1 MDEDQPVVVRT
12 WSQGTV
18 SIGVMTA
25 GSSGDNPL
33 GDNPFGNLPMFGDLA
48 KALSG
53 QGPLN
58 WDAAR
63 QFAQLA
69 ATEGGYETNVDP
81 SVRFALADL
90 ARIAEP
96 HVLDVTGQDVSG
108 YEVTTTTPGAW
119 SQQTLDAYRPLFTEL
134 AVSLGKKP
142 AASNDDGDDDDS
154 LGSSDPMMAMMA
166 GLSQMMAPAMLGMAI
181 GSMVGRLGKRAF
193 GQYDLPIPRAATVG
207 RVANQVSLVPGT
219 VDAFAQDW
227 SLPRDSMRLWVLVHE
242 LTTHAVF
249 SVEHIREEL
258 SQLVRAHVAAFQPDP
273 SAVAEKLGSL
283 DMEGGDPMQALQK
296 TLGDPE
302 ILLGAVESPA
312 QAALKPQLDAA
323 MAAVIGYVDFVVDA
337 VTNRLIG
344 GDAHRV
350 SEAVRRRRVESS
362 PDDVFVERLLGLHLT
377 RLQVERGR
385 NFVDGV
391 FERGGQAAINQ
402 LLERPGSLPTP
413 AEVDA
418 PGLWMARLDIA
429 IGTGADTEIG
439 DESEIEFNA
448 DDLNPDDFGSTGS

>member
-1 MDEDQPVVVRT
+1 MA
-12 WSQGTV
+12 
-18 SIGVMTA
+18 A

-33 GDNPFGNLPMFGDLA
+33 GDDNPFGDLPMFGDLA
-48 KALSG
+48 RALSG

-69 ATEGGYETNVDP
+69 ATEGGAEPNVDP

-96 HVLDVTGQDVSG
+96 HVLDVTGRDVSG
-108 YEVTTTTPGAW
+108 FEITTTTPGAW

-142 AASNDDGDDDDS
+142 AADDEGDS
-154 LGSSDPMMAMMA
+154 ADPMMAMMA

-193 GQYDLPIPRAATVG
+193 GQYDLPIPRAATSG
-207 RVANQVSLVPGT
+207 RAADQVSLVPAT
-219 VDAFAQDW
+219 VDAFAEDW

-249 SVEHIREEL
+249 SVEHIREAL

-283 DMEGGDPMQALQK
+283 DMEGGDPMAALQK

-337 VTNRLIG
+337 VTGRLIG
-344 GDAHRV
+344 GDGQRI

-362 PDDVFVERLLGLHLT
+362 PDDMFVERLLGLHLT
-377 RLQVERGR
+377 RQQVERGR
-385 NFVDGV
+385 HFVNGV
-391 FERGGQAAINQ
+391 AERGGQAAINQ

-429 IGTGADTEIG
+429 IGAGADAEID
-439 DESEIEFNA
+439 DESESEFNA
-448 DDLNPDDFGSTGS
+448 DDLNPEDFGPSGG

>member
-1 MDEDQPVVVRT
+1 
-12 WSQGTV
+12 
-18 SIGVMTA
+18 
-25 GSSGDNPL
+25 
-33 GDNPFGNLPMFGDLA
+33 MFGDLA

-69 ATEGGYETNVDP
+69 ATDGNVESNVDP
-81 SVRFALADL
+81 AIRFALADL

-134 AVSLGKKP
+134 AVSLGKRP
-142 AASNDDGDDDDS
+142 AASDDDDDDS
-154 LGSSDPMMAMMA
+154 SDPMRAMMA

-181 GSMVGRLGKRAF
+181 GSMVGRLGRRAF
-193 GQYDLPIPRAATVG
+193 GQYDLPIPRAVTSSG
-207 RVANQVSLVPGT
+207 RTASQVALVPST
-219 VDAFAQDW
+219 IDAFADDW

-249 SVEHIREEL
+249 SVEHIREGL
-258 SQLVRAHVAAFQPDP
+258 SSLVRAHVGAFQPDP

-323 MAAVIGYVDFVVDA
+323 MAAVIGYIDLVVDSVA
-337 VTNRLIG
+337 HRLIG
-344 GDAHRV
+344 GDAQRI
-350 SEAVRRRRVESS
+350 SEAVSRRSVES
-362 PDDVFVERLLGLHLT
+362 
-377 RLQVERGR
+377 
-385 NFVDGV
+385 
-391 FERGGQAAINQ
+391 
-402 LLERPGSLPTP
+402 
-413 AEVDA
+413 
-418 PGLWMARLDIA
+418 
-429 IGTGADTEIG
+429 
-439 DESEIEFNA
+439 
-448 DDLNPDDFGSTGS
+448 